1 MLGIMDDDT
10 ERLLAVLLRTDT
22 PVSGRALA
30 RMVGM
35 SQSSAQRTL
44 VKLRHAGLVTTEH
57 APPAIL
63 YRLNRDHLAV
73 DAIAL
78 LLATAQRL
86 RDGLAEEIQRW
97 SVRPVSAVLYGS
109 VARGTAVTA
118 TSDVDVLL
126 VRPDEV
132 GPDDPD
138 WARQAADLGEKI
150 RRWTGRPASV
160 IELSGR
166 EVSSGLA
173 DGEPFLRNAV
183 REGLLL
189 AGSPLQSVAGPAA

>member
-1 MLGIMDDDT
+1 MMGIIDEDA
-10 ERLLAVLLRTDT
+10 ERLLAALLRTDT

-35 SQSSAQRTL
+35 SQSSAQRAL

-73 DAIAL
+73 DAIAS

-86 RDGLAEEIQRW
+86 RDGLAREIRRW
-97 SVRPVSAVLYGS
+97 RVRPLSAVLYGS

-118 TSDVDVLL
+118 TSDVDILL
-126 VRPDEV
+126 IRPDEV

-166 EVSSGLA
+166 EARSGLA
-173 DGEPFLRNAV
+173 DGEPFLQNAV

-189 AGSPLQSVAGPAA
+189 AGSPLRSVTGPAA